1 MVDKPPMTTAR
12 ILIRCPDRA
21 GVVARVATFLADA
34 GLNIL
39 DADQHTD
46 PGTGRFFMR
55 VEFDAGPQT
64 APQTNM
70 PHTQDRARIESDFDT
85 IVAKPLAMD
94 ASFRWPGRTKRM
106 AVLVGP
112 SLHCAADL
120 LWRVSTGEIA
130 CEITRVISN
139 HTAAGELA
147 DRFGHPFNHLP
158 VTAQTKAQQESHI
171 ASLLNADA
179 ELTPEGA
186 GGLDLVVLARYMQIL
201 SDDFTTSRP
210 GLIINI
216 HHSFLPAFAG
226 ARPYHQAFERGVKL
240 IGATSHY
247 ATADLDEGP
256 IIAQRT
262 AHVTHRDTIDDL
274 VRKGRDLERTT
285 LSDAVRLHLD
295 DRVLIEGSKTIVF
308 E

>member
-1 MVDKPPMTTAR
+1 MTTAR
-12 ILIRCPDRA
+12 VLRCPDRE
-21 GVVARVATFLADA
+21 GVIARVASFLADA

-55 VEFDAGPQT
+55 VEFDRGSEP
-64 APQTNM
+64 M
-70 PHTQDRARIESDFDT
+70 PDADHRASIESDFAHA
-85 IVAKPLAMD
+85 VATPLSMH
-94 ASFRWPGRTKRM
+94 ASFRWPGRTKRI

-120 LWRVSTGEIA
+120 LWRVSTGEIDA
-130 CEITRVISN
+130 EVTRVISN
-139 HTAAGELA
+139 HDAAGDLA
-147 DRFGHPFNHLP
+147 DRFGHPFHHLP
-158 VTAQTKAQQESHI
+158 VTKDTKPEQEAEI
-171 ASLLNADA
+171 AALLDADA
-179 ELTPEGA
+179 QDGR
-186 GGLDLVVLARYMQIL
+186 GLDLVVLARYMQIL
-201 SDDFTTSRP
+201 SDGFTAARP

-262 AHVTHRDTIDDL
+262 AHVSHRDTVEDL

-285 LSDAVRLHLD
+285 LAEAVRLHLG
-295 DRVLIEGSKTIVF
+295 DRVLIEGRKTIVF
-308 E
+308 D

>member
-1 MVDKPPMTTAR
+1 MSTAR

-21 GVVARVATFLADA
+21 GVIARVASFLAGA

-55 VEFDAGPQT
+55 IEFDRGSGNP
-64 APQTNM
+64 M
-70 PHTQDRARIESDFDT
+70 PDADDRARTESDFT
-85 IVAKPLAMD
+85 AAVAEPLAMD
-94 ASFRWPGRTKRM
+94 ASFRWPGRTKRI

-130 CEITRVISN
+130 CEVTRVISN
-139 HTAAGELA
+139 HDAARQLA
-147 DRFGHPFNHLP
+147 ERFGHPFHHLP
-158 VTAQTKAQQESHI
+158 VAESNKPLQEAAI
-171 ASLLNADA
+171 ADLIDADQHDPA
-179 ELTPEGA
+179 
-186 GGLDLVVLARYMQIL
+186 GLDLIVLARYMQIL
-201 SDDFTTSRP
+201 SDTFTAARP

-226 ARPYHQAFERGVKL
+226 AKPYHQAFERGVKL

-256 IIAQRT
+256 IIAQNT
-262 AHVTHRDTIDDL
+262 AHVSHRDTVDDL

-285 LSDAVRLHLD
+285 LADAVRLHLD

-308 E
+308 D

>member
-1 MVDKPPMTTAR
+1 MTTAR
-12 ILIRCPDRA
+12 VLIHCPDRS
-21 GVVARVATFLADA
+21 GVIARVATFLANA
-34 GLNIL
+34 GLNVL

-46 PGTGRFFMR
+46 PDTGRFFMR
-55 VEFDAGPQT
+55 VEFDAGSGLP
-64 APQTNM
+64 M
-70 PHTQDRARIESDFDT
+70 PGSDDRARIEADFAAA
-85 IVAKPLAMD
+85 VAAPLSMD

-106 AVLVGP
+106 AILVGP

-120 LWRVSTGEIA
+120 LWRLSTGEID
-130 CEITRVISN
+130 CEVTRVISN
-139 HTAAGELA
+139 HAAAGELA
-147 DRFGHPFNHLP
+147 ARFGHPFDHLP
-158 VTAQTKAQQESHI
+158 VTSDTKPQQEAQI
-171 ASLLNADA
+171 A
-179 ELTPEGA
+179 ELLEA
-186 GGLDLVVLARYMQIL
+186 DSASSGLDLIVLARYMQIL
-201 SDDFTTSRP
+201 SDGFTTARP

-262 AHVTHRDTIDDL
+262 AHVSHRDTVDDL

-285 LSDAVRLHLD
+285 LSEAVRLHLD
-295 DRVLIEGSKTIVF
+295 DRVLIEGCKTIVF
-308 E
+308 D

>member
-1 MVDKPPMTTAR
+1 MTTAR
-12 ILIRCPDRA
+12 VLIRCPDRE
-21 GVVARVATFLADA
+21 GVIARVASFLADA

-55 VEFDAGPQT
+55 VEFDRGSEP
-64 APQTNM
+64 M
-70 PHTQDRARIESDFDT
+70 PDADHRASIESDFAGA
-85 IVAKPLAMD
+85 VATPLSMH
-94 ASFRWPGRTKRM
+94 ASFRWPGRTKRI

-120 LWRVSTGEIA
+120 LWRVSTGEIDA
-130 CEITRVISN
+130 EVTRVISN
-139 HTAAGELA
+139 HDSAGDLA
-147 DRFGHPFNHLP
+147 DRFGHPFHHLP
-158 VTAQTKAQQESHI
+158 VTKDTKPEQEAEI
-171 ASLLNADA
+171 AALLDADA
-179 ELTPEGA
+179 QDGR
-186 GGLDLVVLARYMQIL
+186 GLDLVVLARYMQIL
-201 SDDFTTSRP
+201 SDGFTAARP

-262 AHVTHRDTIDDL
+262 AHVSHRDTVDDL

-285 LSDAVRLHLD
+285 LAEAVRLHLG
-295 DRVLIEGSKTIVF
+295 DRVLIEGRKTIVF
-308 E
+308 D

>member
-1 MVDKPPMTTAR
+1 MSTAR
-12 ILIRCPDRA
+12 ILIRCPDRE
-21 GVVARVATFLADA
+21 GVIARVAAFLADA

-46 PGTGRFFMR
+46 PNTGRFFMR
-55 VEFDAGPQT
+55 VEFDTGADAG
-64 APQTNM
+64 M
-70 PHTQDRARIESDFDT
+70 PSADERPAIESAFNAA
-85 IVAKPLAMD
+85 VAGPLAMD
-94 ASFRWPGRTKRM
+94 ASFRWPGRRKRI

-120 LWRVSTGEIA
+120 LWRVSTGEIDA
-130 CEITRVISN
+130 EVTRVISN
-139 HTAAGELA
+139 HGPSGDLAG
-147 DRFGHPFNHLP
+147 RFDHAFHHLP
-158 VTAQTKAQQESHI
+158 VSAETKPQQEAAI
-171 ASLLNADA
+171 AQLLDADA
-179 ELTPEGA
+179 DSDK
-186 GGLDLVVLARYMQIL
+186 GLDLIVLARYMQIL
-201 SDDFTTSRP
+201 SSAFTADRP

-262 AHVTHRDTIDDL
+262 AHVTHRDTVDDL

-285 LSDAVRLHLD
+285 LADAVRLHLD
-295 DRVLIEGSKTIVF
+295 DRVLIEGRKTIVF
-308 E
+308 D